1 MKAQEWSGQN
11 PEYKKLHKEF
21 EGTLRDN
28 LKKRF
33 DRFAETAL
41 KVERVSSGRQNVRKL
56 VLGRIDFMPIG
67 RDSGRLQSRRL
78 GYDEVLEALPQMLV
92 TEYYH
97 VAVRKGSE
105 LEALLPE
112 IDLRLTALHAD
123 GSIARY
129 LQTQSEAYLAEAVST
144 EGVDERLD

>member
-1 MKAQEWSGQN
+1 MAG
-11 PEYKKLHKEF
+11 
-21 EGTLRDN
+21 
-28 LKKRF
+28 
-33 DRFAETAL
+33 FAARRRL
-41 KVERVSSGRQNVRKL
+41 PRGAHPGR
-56 VLGRIDFMPIG
+56 IG

>member
-1 MKAQEWSGQN
+1 MSRA
-11 PEYKKLHKEF
+11 P
-21 EGTLRDN
+21 
-28 LKKRF
+28 
-33 DRFAETAL
+33 
-41 KVERVSSGRQNVRKL
+41 RVLFVSYGGGHISM
-56 VLGRIDFMPIG
+56 VLPVIR
-67 RDSGRLQSRRL
+67 
-78 GYDEVLEALPQMLV
+78 
-92 TEYYH
+92 
-97 VAVRKGSE
+97 E